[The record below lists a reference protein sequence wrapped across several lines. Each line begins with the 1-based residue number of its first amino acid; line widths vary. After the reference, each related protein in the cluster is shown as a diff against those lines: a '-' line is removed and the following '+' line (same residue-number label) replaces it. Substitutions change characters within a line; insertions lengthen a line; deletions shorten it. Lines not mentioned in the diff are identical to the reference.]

1 MFATQV
7 AAAID
12 AARTLTRLDHLS
24 KDIWAAFG
32 AGSVT
37 DDEAGRL
44 AELLHDRRRAMRGE
58 IVPVGIPAG
67 RPSLFPPRRLQRP
80 PDRSVAM
87 TRRRQLAASGPM
99 PPALAARF
107 TVAELAV
114 LRIVSDEVRERGR
127 CDRTIAELAARAG
140 CGRWSVQQAVRQAAK
155 LGLLTVEERRRQ
167 GQKNLPNM
175 VRVVSREW
183 LGWIARRPRR
193 VAEPAIGFEFSSPTD
208 RQIKKAA
215 DAKSWFRPREPL
227 TRSWRS
233 GGLRGGQ
240 EVGG

>member
-37 DDEAGRL
+37 DDDAGHL
-44 AELLHDRRRAMRGE
+44 AELLHERRRVVRGD
-58 IVPVGIPAG
+58 IKPVGIPTG

-99 PPALAARF
+99 PPAMAARF

-114 LRIVSDEVRERGR
+114 LKVVSDEVREKGR

-140 CGRWSVQQAVRQAAK
+140 VGRTSSKNAVRQAAA
-155 LGLLTVEERRRQ
+155 LGLLTVEERRRE
-167 GQKNLPNM
+167 GRKNLPN
-175 VRVVSREW
+175 VIRVVSREW
-183 LGWIARRPRR
+183 LSWIQRGGRRG
-193 VAEPAIGFEFSSPTD
+193 IGVKKLTPTD
-208 RQIKKAA
+208 NKNKKAA
-215 DAKSWFRPREPL
+215 ETKSWFRRRELL
-227 TRSWRS
+227 TRSR
-233 GGLRGGQ
+233 RGEGMRVGQ